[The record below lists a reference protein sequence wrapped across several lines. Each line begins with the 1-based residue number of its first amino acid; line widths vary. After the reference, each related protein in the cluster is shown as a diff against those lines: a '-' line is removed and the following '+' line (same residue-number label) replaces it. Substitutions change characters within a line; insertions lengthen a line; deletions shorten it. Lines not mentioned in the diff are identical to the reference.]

1 MSVNALLEEFKV
13 KAATPKQQLA
23 EYKAQGKKVVGVLP
37 YYAPEELVY
46 AAGIVPMGMWGS
58 NTKTISRAK
67 EYCATFYCTIA
78 QLALEMLLD
87 GTMDQLDG
95 IITPT
100 ICDTL
105 RPMSQNFRVA
115 MGDKM
120 KVIFLAHPQNRF
132 EEFGLQFCI
141 DQYNHVK
148 ADLEEIA
155 GRKITDSDI
164 QDAIVVYN
172 KSRAARREFVKLA
185 NEHCDVITPTKRSA
199 VLKAF
204 YFMEKPEY
212 TAKLVELNAELAK
225 LPVCDWKGTKVVTSG
240 IICDNPK
247 LLSIFEENNIA
258 IAADDVAH
266 ETRSF
271 RVDAPEDELD
281 PVRALAKQFAN
292 IDYEVLLYE
301 GIDTHH
307 RQNAQ
312 RHRGQAH
319 RLARHD
325 DVSVAGGLCRRVDQ
339 NRLNVNLKGAHGA
352 GRGVHDGLDVHVPG
366 VHRHEQRDGRQRR
379 QRKRQDDPEEGDEGV
394 GAVDGRRLLQL
405 ARNAQKEGLDDHNVV
420 RRRQGRDNQRPIGVQ
435 DAQISNVHIVRNQA
449 AVEQQGE
456 DHHAHDELPAG
467 ELLLGQAVAEAEG
480 GEHAQERGRR
490 RDDQRILQRHHEIL
504 GLQNRGVDL
513 QREFLGNQA
522 ELIGH
527 IHRRIG
533 ERHADNV

>member
-1 MSVNALLEEFKV
+1 
-13 KAATPKQQLA
+13 
-23 EYKAQGKKVVGVLP
+23 
-37 YYAPEELVY
+37 
-46 AAGIVPMGMWGS
+46 MGMWGS

-212 TAKLVELNAELAK
+212 TPKLNELNAELAK

-292 IDYEVLLYE
+292 IDYEVLLYDPE
-301 GIDTHH
+301 SNKNRRGEFVA
-307 RQNAQ
+307 NMVKESGAQ
-312 RHRGQAH
+312 
-319 RLARHD
+319 
-325 DVSVAGGLCRRVDQ
+325 GLVLFMQQFC
-339 NRLNVNLKGAHGA
+339 
-352 GRGVHDGLDVHVPG
+352 
-366 VHRHEQRDGRQRR
+366 
-379 QRKRQDDPEEGDEGV
+379 DPEEMEYPYLKKALNDAGV
-394 GAVDGRRLLQL
+394 PHIKLGIDQ
-405 ARNAQKEGLDDHNVV
+405 QM
-420 RRRQGRDNQRPIGVQ
+420 RDF
-435 DAQISNVHIVRNQA
+435 
-449 AVEQQGE
+449 
-456 DHHAHDELPAG
+456 
-467 ELLLGQAVAEAEG
+467 GQASTAIQAFADVLA
-480 GEHAQERGRR
+480 
-490 RDDQRILQRHHEIL
+490 LQK
-504 GLQNRGVDL
+504 
-513 QREFLGNQA
+513 
-522 ELIGH
+522 
-527 IHRRIG
+527 
-533 ERHADNV
+533 